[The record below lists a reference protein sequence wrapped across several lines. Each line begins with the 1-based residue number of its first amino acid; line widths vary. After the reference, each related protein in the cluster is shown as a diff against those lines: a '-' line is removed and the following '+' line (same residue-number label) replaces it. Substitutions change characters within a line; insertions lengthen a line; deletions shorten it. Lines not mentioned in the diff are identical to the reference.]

1 MITDRM
7 RINHAD
13 TDAIPDYGS
22 LFLRIFD
29 KQTHVNDYCGSDDSD
44 VDKLDLITNAAVGST
59 CLFISGDIY
68 IKTLDGW
75 VKFGEV
81 TDSTASAAGTSGL
94 HLSPLGI
101 DRNTLYGDDAV
112 NLDDEP
118 DMPEEITADKGDEI
132 TLEAQKSAVTSSTGD
147 EVRGD
152 DK

>member
-29 KQTHVNDYCGSDDSD
+29 EKTHVNDYCGSGDND

-68 IKTLDGW
+68 IKTFDGW

-81 TDSTASAAGTSGL
+81 TESTASAAGTSSL

-101 DRNTLYGDDAV
+101 DRNTLYGDDAAD
-112 NLDDEP
+112 LDYEP
-118 DMPEEITADKGDEI
+118 DLPEETAADKGEES
-132 TLEAQKSAVTSSTGD
+132 TLEAQRSDATSSTTAD
-147 EVRGD
+147 EVSV
-152 DK
+152 

>member
-22 LFLRIFD
+22 LFLRIYD

-68 IKTLDGW
+68 IKTFDGW
-75 VKFGEV
+75 AKFAENGAG
-81 TDSTASAAGTSGL
+81 TTQAAALTSFAPLTMGKSAAVLDT
-94 HLSPLGI
+94 PLPEIEPETYTEDGI
-101 DRNTLYGDDAV
+101 PT
-112 NLDDEP
+112 
-118 DMPEEITADKGDEI
+118 
-132 TLEAQKSAVTSSTGD
+132 D

>member
-22 LFLRIFD
+22 LFLRIYD

-68 IKTLDGW
+68 IKTFDGW
-75 VKFGEV
+75 VKFGE
-81 TDSTASAAGTSGL
+81 AAGNGAAGSSASNTSL
-94 HLSPLGI
+94 NLSPMNI
-101 DRNTLYGDDAV
+101 DKAALTSDV
-112 NLDDEP
+112 SFDEG
-118 DMPEEITADKGDEI
+118 EGSTF
-132 TLEAQKSAVTSSTGD
+132 EAQKSAVTSSTGD
-147 EVRGD
+147 EVKGD

>member
-59 CLFISGDIY
+59 CLFISGKLY
-68 IKTLDGW
+68 VKTFDGW
-75 VKFGEV
+75 EQYG
-81 TDSTASAAGTSGL
+81 GTSDGASNFAGITSL
-94 HLSPLGI
+94 NI
-101 DRNTLYGDDAV
+101 DRNALLGKGNFD
-112 NLDDEP
+112 DDE
-118 DMPEEITADKGDEI
+118 
-132 TLEAQKSAVTSSTGD
+132 TGD
-147 EVRGD
+147 YTSNETENNEEFTAEKVTI
-152 DK
+152 